1 MVIISRLP
9 QTTQHTGQPHSP
21 APMPGGQPGHL
32 LGERLLDTTLVT
44 TEEPADPQVNQ
55 SLPASNRS
63 VRQPPLVA
71 AVHPARDHPAR
82 RASRLRAHGLGPD
95 PHGLP
100 RHEDPLDRQASQ
112 MREQN
117 AENFKIA

>member
-1 MVIISRLP
+1 MASPGTCSANVFL
-9 QTTQHTGQPHSP
+9 TQP
-21 APMPGGQPGHL
+21 
-32 LGERLLDTTLVT
+32 LVT

-71 AVHPARDHPAR
+71 AVHTARDHPAR

-100 RHEDPLDRQASQ
+100 CHEDPLDRQASQ